1 MTYQQLIDLLKNVSD
16 EDIKTAIGI
25 AKEDVESILDMI
37 IKTLKKYEI
46 EVNEDEDTKKTSNW
60 VCQEEI
66 PKGKRKGIN
75 GYGPIYNNN
84 FKK

>member
-25 AKEDVESILDMI
+25 AKEDVDSILDMV

-46 EVNEDEDTKKTSNW
+46 EVNEDEKED
-60 VCQEEI
+60 
-66 PKGKRKGIN
+66 
-75 GYGPIYNNN
+75 
-84 FKK
+84 

>member
-16 EDIKTAIGI
+16 EDIKAAIGV

-46 EVNEDEDTKKTSNW
+46 EVNEDEKEN
-60 VCQEEI
+60 
-66 PKGKRKGIN
+66 
-75 GYGPIYNNN
+75 
-84 FKK
+84 

>member
-46 EVNEDEDTKKTSNW
+46 EVKEDEDTKRT
-60 VCQEEI
+60 
-66 PKGKRKGIN
+66 IN
-75 GYGPIYNNN
+75 
-84 FKK
+84 

>member
-16 EDIKTAIGI
+16 EDIKTAIGV

-46 EVNEDEDTKKTSNW
+46 EVIEDEDTKRT
-60 VCQEEI
+60 
-66 PKGKRKGIN
+66 
-75 GYGPIYNNN
+75 NN
-84 FKK
+84 

>member
-1 MTYQQLIDLLKNVSD
+1 MTYQQLIDLLKNVND

-46 EVNEDEDTKKTSNW
+46 EVNEDEK
-60 VCQEEI
+60 
-66 PKGKRKGIN
+66 
-75 GYGPIYNNN
+75 
-84 FKK
+84 F

>member
-1 MTYQQLIDLLKNVSD
+1 MTYQQLKDLLKNVSD

-46 EVNEDEDTKKTSNW
+46 EVNEDKDTKRT
-60 VCQEEI
+60 
-66 PKGKRKGIN
+66 
-75 GYGPIYNNN
+75 NN
-84 FKK
+84 

>member
-46 EVNEDEDTKKTSNW
+46 EVNEDEKEN
-60 VCQEEI
+60 
-66 PKGKRKGIN
+66 
-75 GYGPIYNNN
+75 
-84 FKK
+84 

>member
-46 EVNEDEDTKKTSNW
+46 EVKEDEDTKRTSN
-60 VCQEEI
+60 
-66 PKGKRKGIN
+66 
-75 GYGPIYNNN
+75 
-84 FKK
+84 

>member
-37 IKTLKKYEI
+37 IKTLKKNEI
-46 EVNEDEDTKKTSNW
+46 EVNENENTKRTSN
-60 VCQEEI
+60 
-66 PKGKRKGIN
+66 
-75 GYGPIYNNN
+75 
-84 FKK
+84 

>member
-46 EVNEDEDTKKTSNW
+46 EVNEDEGTKRT
-60 VCQEEI
+60 
-66 PKGKRKGIN
+66 
-75 GYGPIYNNN
+75 NN
-84 FKK
+84 

>member
-37 IKTLKKYEI
+37 IKTLKNMK
-46 EVNEDEDTKKTSNW
+46 
-60 VCQEEI
+60 
-66 PKGKRKGIN
+66 
-75 GYGPIYNNN
+75 
-84 FKK
+84 

>member
-46 EVNEDEDTKKTSNW
+46 EVNEDEDEDTKRT
-60 VCQEEI
+60 
-66 PKGKRKGIN
+66 
-75 GYGPIYNNN
+75 NN
-84 FKK
+84 

>member
-1 MTYQQLIDLLKNVSD
+1 MTYQQLIDLLKNASD
-16 EDIKTAIGI
+16 EDIKTAI
-25 AKEDVESILDMI
+25 EDVESILDMI

-46 EVNEDEDTKKTSNW
+46 EVNEDEDTKRTSNW

>member
-16 EDIKTAIGI
+16 EDIKTAIES

-46 EVNEDEDTKKTSNW
+46 EVNEDEDTKRT
-60 VCQEEI
+60 
-66 PKGKRKGIN
+66 
-75 GYGPIYNNN
+75 NN
-84 FKK
+84 

>member
-25 AKEDVESILDMI
+25 PKEDVESILDMI

-46 EVNEDEDTKKTSNW
+46 EVNEDEDTKRTSN
-60 VCQEEI
+60 
-66 PKGKRKGIN
+66 
-75 GYGPIYNNN
+75 
-84 FKK
+84 

>member
-46 EVNEDEDTKKTSNW
+46 EVNEDEGTKRTSN
-60 VCQEEI
+60 
-66 PKGKRKGIN
+66 
-75 GYGPIYNNN
+75 
-84 FKK
+84 